1 MARVNTYLN
10 FMGNTEEAF
19 NFYAKVFGTEIS
31 MLSRMKD
38 FPNNHGAQLS
48 EEDSN
53 KIMNVQL
60 PILNGHVLMGTD
72 MLESMGH
79 DLKIGNN
86 FSISLDVDSREEAD
100 RIYNL
105 LSINTPSGSGMS
117 DMPWGA
123 YWGSC
128 EDQYGIRWMISFAK

>member
-19 NFYAKVFGTEIS
+19 NYYAKVFNTKITA
-31 MLSRMKD
+31 LSRMKD

-53 KIMNVQL
+53 KVMNVQL
-60 PILNGHVLMGTD
+60 PILDGHVLMGTD

-79 DLKIGNN
+79 DLKVGNN

-100 RIYNL
+100 RIYDL
-105 LSINTPSGSGMS
+105 LSVNTPSGSGMGE
-117 DMPWGA
+117 MPWGA

-128 EDQYGIRWMISFAK
+128 EDQFGIRWMISSPL

>member
-19 NFYAKVFGTEIS
+19 NYYAKVFNTKITA
-31 MLSRMKD
+31 LSRMKD

-53 KIMNVQL
+53 KVMNVQL
-60 PILNGHVLMGTD
+60 PILGGHVLMGTD

-79 DLKIGNN
+79 DLKVGNN
-86 FSISLDVDSREEAD
+86 FSISLDVDSREDAD
-100 RIYNL
+100 RIYDL
-105 LSINTPSGSGMS
+105 LSVNTPSGSGMGE
-117 DMPWGA
+117 MPWGA

-128 EDQYGIRWMISFAK
+128 EDQFGIRWMISSPL

>member
-10 FMGNTEEAF
+10 FMGNTEDAF
-19 NFYAKVFGTEIS
+19 NYYEKVFNTKITA
-31 MLSRMKD
+31 LSRMKD

-53 KIMNVQL
+53 KVMNVQL
-60 PILNGHVLMGTD
+60 PILDGHVLMGTD

-79 DLKIGNN
+79 KLQVGNN
-86 FSISLDVDSREEAD
+86 FSISLDVDTRAEAD

-105 LSINTPSGSGMS
+105 LSVNTPSGSGMGE
-117 DMPWGA
+117 MPWGA

-128 EDQYGIRWMISFAK
+128 EVQFGIRWMISSPL

>member
-19 NFYAKVFGTEIS
+19 NYYAKVFNTKITA
-31 MLSRMKD
+31 LSRMKD

-60 PILNGHVLMGTD
+60 PILDGHVLMGTD

-79 DLKIGNN
+79 DLKVGNN

-100 RIYNL
+100 RIYDL
-105 LSINTPSGSGMS
+105 LSVNTPSGSGMGE
-117 DMPWGA
+117 MPWGA

-128 EDQYGIRWMISFAK
+128 EDQFGIRWMISSPL